1 MTPYRI
7 KRHRKRGNSKVE
19 GGNHMTL
26 VPFIDMLTILV
37 VFLLVHTSDVDV
49 LPNTK
54 NISIPESISE
64 KKPRPT
70 VVVMITKEEL
80 LVDGR
85 AIATLAQI
93 AASPDA
99 VIAPLKA
106 ALQSQA
112 DRVLAGAAKQ
122 DIKEREVTILGD
134 RDTPYKVLRKVMATA
149 TDAEYGKVSLAVI
162 ERETGGAAP
171 ASART
176 ASLIN

>member
-1 MTPYRI
+1 MTPTRI
-7 KRHRKRGNSKVE
+7 KRHRKRKH
-19 GGNHMTL
+19 GGAEAAGHMTL

-54 NISIPESISE
+54 NISIPESISD

-70 VVVMITKEEL
+70 VVVMITKEDL

-85 AIATLAQI
+85 SIATLAQI
-93 AASPDA
+93 EASPDA

-106 ALQSQA
+106 VLQSQA
-112 DRVLAGAAKQ
+112 DKVLAGAAKEE
-122 DIKEREVTILGD
+122 IKDREVTILGD
-134 RDTPYKVLRKVMATA
+134 RNTPYKVLRKVMATA

-171 ASART
+171 ATART